1 MFTQFPP
8 PFPTR
13 AAPEIIRD
21 AMVEA
26 AQVTQAPEGLVG
38 SSTIG
43 AVSLACQN
51 SINVQ
56 RLEGLTGPCSLALL
70 TIAESGERK
79 SAVDNLVTKAIK
91 AFDAEQAERVKKNAI
106 QYKARRATWD
116 IELKLASSAIE
127 KAIKKGQDPSDL
139 TQLLE
144 DVYRRMPSEPACRK
158 MLYDDASPAGFKFD
172 LRHEFSSVGFF
183 SAEAKSVIHAGMM
196 KELSLHNKLW
206 GGETIHVT
214 RRSTQSFEV
223 NDARMTTSLMFQ
235 PKIFENTFGEGKSEA
250 RQIGYFARTLVTQ
263 PFSTQGN
270 RLIIVPISPSVRL
283 ERFNAR
289 ISELLHQ
296 DLSAIEAGTHERK
309 LLKFSCEAQ
318 QRWQSAYNCVELSLG
333 AGGYLSDIKD
343 FGSKFAENVA
353 RMAALFHRF
362 EGYEG
367 DEISLETLNRAGTIC
382 EWYLGEFKRL
392 FSPPPPPPLLP
403 QDQIDAMV
411 LEKYL
416 LEQYIKTR
424 LAWVEKSKLLRCST
438 ISIRQVARL
447 EPAIRNLICR
457 NLLSN
462 VTEPPPRGRKPKV
475 VYALNVPYFENAAR
489 QLGSSSY

>member
-1 MFTQFPP
+1 
-8 PFPTR
+8 
-13 AAPEIIRD
+13 
-21 AMVEA
+21 
-26 AQVTQAPEGLVG
+26 
-38 SSTIG
+38 
-43 AVSLACQN
+43 
-51 SINVQ
+51 
-56 RLEGLTGPCSLALL
+56 
-70 TIAESGERK
+70 
-79 SAVDNLVTKAIK
+79 
-91 AFDAEQAERVKKNAI
+91 
-106 QYKARRATWD
+106 
-116 IELKLASSAIE
+116 
-127 KAIKKGQDPSDL
+127 
-139 TQLLE
+139 
-144 DVYRRMPSEPACRK
+144 

-183 SAEAKSVIHAGMM
+183 SAEAKAVIHAGMM

-214 RRSTQSFEV
+214 RRSTESFEV

-235 PKIFENTFGEGKSEA
+235 SKIFENAFREGKSEA

-263 PFSTQGN
+263 PFSTQGS

-309 LLKFSCEAQ
+309 TLKFSYDAQ

-362 EGYEG
+362 EGCEG
-367 DEISLETLNRAGTIC
+367 DEISLETLDRAGTIC

-392 FSPPPPPPLLP
+392 FSPPLP
-403 QDQIDAMV
+403 IQQVYLDANYIQEWLINKFLKTGVYFV
-411 LEKYL
+411 LKAL
-416 LEQYIKTR
+416 IQQGTAKWCNNSR
-424 LAWVEKSKLLRCST
+424 LM
-438 ISIRQVARL
+438 
-447 EPAIRNLICR
+447 PAIHIL
-457 NLLSN
+457 
-462 VTEPPPRGRKPKV
+462 VQRGIISPAQMLPSGKHRIF
-475 VYALNVPYFENAAR
+475 YELNKAFFDEAAR
-489 QLGSSSY
+489 SKGYSPD

>member
-1 MFTQFPP
+1 
-8 PFPTR
+8 
-13 AAPEIIRD
+13 
-21 AMVEA
+21 
-26 AQVTQAPEGLVG
+26 
-38 SSTIG
+38 
-43 AVSLACQN
+43 
-51 SINVQ
+51 
-56 RLEGLTGPCSLALL
+56 
-70 TIAESGERK
+70 
-79 SAVDNLVTKAIK
+79 
-91 AFDAEQAERVKKNAI
+91 
-106 QYKARRATWD
+106 
-116 IELKLASSAIE
+116 
-127 KAIKKGQDPSDL
+127 
-139 TQLLE
+139 
-144 DVYRRMPSEPACRK
+144 

-183 SAEAKSVIHAGMM
+183 SAEAKAVIHAGMM

-214 RRSTQSFEV
+214 RRSTESFEV

-235 PKIFENTFGEGKSEA
+235 PKIFENAFREGKSEA
-250 RQIGYFARTLVTQ
+250 RQIGYFARTLVTK
-263 PFSTQGN
+263 PFSTQGS
-270 RLIIVPISPSVRL
+270 RLITVPISPSVRL
-283 ERFNAR
+283 ERFHTR

-309 LLKFSCEAQ
+309 LLKFSFEAQ

-362 EGYEG
+362 EGYESE
-367 DEISLETLNRAGTIC
+367 EISLETLDQAGTIC

-392 FSPPPPPPLLP
+392 FSPPPPPPSLP

-416 LEQYIKTR
+416 LDQYIKTR
-424 LAWVEKSKLLRCST
+424 FTWVDRSKLLRYST
-438 ISIRQVARL
+438 NSIRPVARL
-447 EPAIRNLICR
+447 EPAIRNLIYR

-462 VTEPPPRGRKPKV
+462 VTQPPPHGRKPKV
-475 VYALNVPYFENAAR
+475 VYALNVPYFENATR
-489 QLGSSSY
+489 QLGSPSF